1 MSGQGRVYWITGLAG
16 AGKTTI
22 SKRLYA
28 RLKERRDGVVLLDG
42 DSLREAFGHDLGYST
57 ADRYASAMRYA
68 RLCRM
73 LAEQGLD
80 VVCATISMFHACRDW
95 NRAHIARY
103 CEVYVRASAATLAAR
118 DQKGLY
124 SSPAAGDD
132 ESPQVVG
139 RGQPFE
145 EPLQPDLVVDND
157 GQIVLEAI
165 VEHILRLASSVE
177 PLPSHERKGA
187 GAG

>member
-1 MSGQGRVYWITGLAG
+1 MYWITGLAG

-28 RLKERRDGVVLLDG
+28 QLKERRDGVVLLDG

-95 NRAHIARY
+95 NRAHIERY
-103 CEVYVRASAATLAAR
+103 SEVYVRASAETLAAR

-124 SSPAAGDD
+124 SGAAASVV
-132 ESPQVVG
+132 ESQQVVG

-157 GQIVLEAI
+157 GQRGLDAI
-165 VEHILRLASSVE
+165 VEDILRLGASIE
-177 PLPSHERKGA
+177 PLQSQGRRGEGA
-187 GAG
+187 

>member
-1 MSGQGRVYWITGLAG
+1 LSRQGSVYWITGLAG

-22 SKRLYA
+22 SKRLYE

-57 ADRYASAMRYA
+57 ADRYANAMRYA

-73 LAEQGLD
+73 LSEQGLD

-103 CEVYVRASAATLAAR
+103 CEVYVRASAETLATR

-124 SSPAAGDD
+124 SGAAAGGD
-132 ESPQVVG
+132 ESQQVVG
-139 RGQPFE
+139 RGQHFE

-157 GQIVLEAI
+157 GLIGLEAI
-165 VEHILRLASSVE
+165 VDDILRVASSVE
-177 PLPSHERKGA
+177 PVPSHERKGA
-187 GAG
+187 GTG